1 MKPEPMLLY
10 SVRPTHDDVCL
21 QRLSEFYGL
30 ERRSVETSALN
41 AELEQAADHDL
52 CLLASAKTIH
62 EWRRDH
68 APDPGSA
75 LDSLRQKAAFVFV
88 YGFAP
93 GMAEIASDLSNGTI
107 RDIRRLTRTDLCYN
121 VSSSQPEIT
130 RQFSG
135 LSFGP
140 TNTTTDSGFVCPAD
154 FRSTVPLATL
164 EDMPFWMC
172 VQQGG
177 CVTFLLACSAIAD
190 IEEQVNAVD
199 AGAYF
204 SRLLPAAMFLRWAFK
219 DRCWHGRHRFAN
231 FIIDDPL
238 LKPSYGY
245 LNYQD
250 LVSKMDAYNFAT
262 TIAFI
267 PWNHQ
272 RTDKK
277 VATLFRERP
286 DRLSLCVHGC
296 DHTGS
301 EFSSADL
308 AVLNSKTRLA
318 TLRMDNLRRQNGLA
332 YSKIMVFPQGR
343 FSTEAL
349 TALKS
354 NNYLGAV
361 NSSPLPHAGNGSL
374 TVADFLSPAIARYE
388 GFPVFLRR
396 YPAGLEQFAFDLF
409 FGKPLLVVEHHAYL
423 KDGGARLAEFITRLN
438 SLAKLQWNS
447 LHEIMTRSYI
457 EREISDEITACRLY
471 TNHQVIENNTER
483 DRTFVVTK
491 FETGDVPV
499 QRVVV
504 NGLATRF
511 TMVDNVLELVTRI
524 PALSSTVIQIVY
536 RNSLAHAAL
545 KQGFASRSHVWAHR
559 MLSEF
564 RDNVLCRS
572 GFLLAGAQ
580 ALRRGFSGHTAA
592 ASSAPMRRKKDKPA
606 HASASAGKNVSPGDI
621 ARKVLGANSG
631 ASISKVLVVGADGSE
646 PVTRMEIHFADPEQV
661 PEAFN
666 SLATA
671 LQSSGFD
678 FNSLW
683 NSSVPLT
690 EIWLTYPLNDRNKT
704 LLSCAARVGEQQV
717 RRLQTQSGSA
727 RGQTDNHAVVSRGGR
742 S

>member
-41 AELEQAADHDL
+41 AELERAADHDL

-190 IEEQVNAVD
+190 IQEQVNAVD

-238 LKPSYGY
+238 LKPFYGY

-250 LVSKMDAYNFAT
+250 LVSKMDAYNFGT

-374 TVADFLSPAIARYE
+374 TVADFLSPAITRHE

-423 KDGGARLAEFITRLN
+423 KDGGTRLAEFITRLN

-447 LHEIMTRSYI
+447 LHEIMTRNYI

-471 TNHQVIENNTER
+471 TNRAIVENHTAR
-483 DRTFVVTK
+483 DRTFIVSK
-491 FETGDVPV
+491 LETGRVPIQNV
-499 QRVVV
+499 LVDGRPARFSVGAD
-504 NGLATRF
+504 GLEF
-511 TMVDNVLELVTRI
+511 TMQV
-524 PALSSTVIQIVY
+524 PAFSSMAVEIAY
-536 RNSLAHAAL
+536 SNLLLRAEPE
-545 KQGFASRSHVWAHR
+545 QGLASRSRVWTRR

-564 RDNVLCRS
+564 RDNVLSRS
-572 GFLLAGAQ
+572 DTLSAGAA
-580 ALRRGFSGHTAA
+580 ALHRGLSERKSRHRAGQNQV
-592 ASSAPMRRKKDKPA
+592 SSYC
-606 HASASAGKNVSPGDI
+606 PGD
-621 ARKVLGANSG
+621 
-631 ASISKVLVVGADGSE
+631 
-646 PVTRMEIHFADPEQV
+646 
-661 PEAFN
+661 
-666 SLATA
+666 
-671 LQSSGFD
+671 
-678 FNSLW
+678 
-683 NSSVPLT
+683 
-690 EIWLTYPLNDRNKT
+690 
-704 LLSCAARVGEQQV
+704 GE
-717 RRLQTQSGSA
+717 R
-727 RGQTDNHAVVSRGGR
+727 
-742 S
+742 